1 MGLFVCIL
9 GVTGIS
15 LFFSILL
22 NKEEFERKK
31 REVLKLV
38 MQRLTENHVLNDL
51 AVVSLLYMRFIQNL
65 TKSFN
70 SIRGIKLIN
79 LRK

>member
-1 MGLFVCIL
+1 MGLFVCIM
-9 GVTGIS
+9 GVTGMS

-38 MQRLTENHVLNDL
+38 MLRLSENHVLNDL
-51 AVVSLLYMRFIQNL
+51 AVVSLLYMKFIQNL
-65 TKSFN
+65 TKSF
-70 SIRGIKLIN
+70 G
-79 LRK
+79 